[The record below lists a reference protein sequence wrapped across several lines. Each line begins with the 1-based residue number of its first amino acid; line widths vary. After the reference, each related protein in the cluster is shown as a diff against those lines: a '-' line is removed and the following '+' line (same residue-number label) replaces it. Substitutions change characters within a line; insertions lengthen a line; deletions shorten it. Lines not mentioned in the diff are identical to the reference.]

1 MRHSGTP
8 RGTCHD
14 STEDKRCLAF
24 CWRDKPI
31 KSKRLRA
38 TTQWRYTYGFEF
50 QGRHLAERSVANGD
64 LGV

>member
-8 RGTCHD
+8 RGTGHE
-14 STEDKRCLAF
+14 STEVTRCLVL
-24 CWRDKPI
+24 CWRDKPS
-31 KSKRLRA
+31 KSWRFRD
-38 TTQWRYTYGFEF
+38 TTQWRYTYGFEY